1 MPGCNQR
8 LLSYAGISKFLSGS
22 LEYGNSDATV
32 DGVLDWDIFKPRKA
46 PSSALLPI
54 LVAETSDRLGMNHE
68 SISHDSETY
77 GIRGIFD

>member
-32 DGVLDWDIFKPRKA
+32 DGVLDWDIFQPRKT
-46 PSSALLPI
+46 SLYEGS
-54 LVAETSDRLGMNHE
+54 LVPHLSGRDFRSVRGE
-68 SISHDSETY
+68 SRVHFS
-77 GIRGIFD
+77 